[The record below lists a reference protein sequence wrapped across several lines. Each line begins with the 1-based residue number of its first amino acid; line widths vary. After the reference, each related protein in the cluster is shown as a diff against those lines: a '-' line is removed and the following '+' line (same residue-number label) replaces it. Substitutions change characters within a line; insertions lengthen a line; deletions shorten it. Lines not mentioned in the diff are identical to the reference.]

1 MPRTALRFTFA
12 LPDPDPVQQSHVFRA
27 ALEMAQFADTKGVD
41 LISLDEHHSS
51 GFGWSSN
58 PILTGGMILASTERI
73 RVGVAAALGPLW
85 DPIRLAEDLAVV
97 DQVSGGR
104 MSVTLGLG
112 YRPVEYAAMGKDYSQ
127 RGKLMDQLL
136 ETLLKAWTGEPFDHN
151 GTTVAITPRPL
162 TQPHP
167 FIMVGGSAK
176 ATARR
181 AVRFRLPL
189 QIPDHLPDLLAHYEE
204 LCRAEGIEPV
214 ANMVA
219 AHRPGM
225 VILHE
230 DPERAW
236 SQLGRHLMWE
246 AVEYGAWAASDMKSV
261 MHVRGVRSIEDVRA
275 SGRYRV
281 LTPEELLAEL
291 AEQGPE
297 ASVTLH
303 PLVGGMPIDEAW
315 KSVHLLTDEVIPRL
329 QAQHLP
335 GTDRAE
341 RSAATS

>member
-1 MPRTALRFTFA
+1 MARTGLRFTFA
-12 LPDPDPVQQSHVFRA
+12 LPDPDPVAQSQVFRT
-27 ALEMAQFADTKGVD
+27 ALEMARFADARGVD
-41 LISLDEHHSS
+41 LISLDEHHAS

-58 PILTGGMILASTERI
+58 PILTGGMILSGTERI

-104 MSVTLGLG
+104 MTVTLGLG
-112 YRPVEYAAMGKDYSQ
+112 YRPIEYAAMGKDFTQ

-136 ETLLKAWTGEPFDHN
+136 DTLLKAWTGEPFDHH
-151 GTTVAITPRPL
+151 GTTIAITPRPL

-189 QIPDHLPDLLAHYEE
+189 QIPDHLPELKTFYED
-204 LCRAEGIEPV
+204 LCREADIEPV
-214 ANMVA
+214 VNMVA

-230 DPERAW
+230 DPDRAW
-236 SQLGRHLMWE
+236 AELGQHVMWE
-246 AVEYGAWAASDMKSV
+246 AVEYGAWAASDMQSV
-261 MHVRGVRSIEDVRA
+261 MHVRGVTSIEDVRA

-281 LTPEELLAEL
+281 LTPDQLLDEL
-291 AEQGPE
+291 ATHGTE

-315 KSVHLLTDEVIPRL
+315 KSVHLLTDEVLPAL
-329 QAQHLP
+329 AAQRTP
-335 GTDRAE
+335 E
-341 RSAATS
+341 

>member
-1 MPRTALRFTFA
+1 MTRTSLRFTFA
-12 LPDPDPVQQSHVFRA
+12 LPDPDPVQQAQVFRT
-27 ALEMAQFADTKGVD
+27 ALEMARFADARGVEM
-41 LISLDEHHSS
+41 ISLDEHHAS

-58 PILTGGMILASTERI
+58 PILTGGMILSGTERI
-73 RVGVAAALGPLW
+73 RVTVAAALGPLW
-85 DPIRLAEDLAVV
+85 DPVRLAEDLAVV

-112 YRPVEYAAMGKDYSQ
+112 YRPVEYAAMGKDYGR

-136 ETLLKAWTGEPFDHN
+136 ETLLQAWTGEPFDHN
-151 GTTVAITPRPL
+151 GMSVSITPRPL

-167 FIMVGGSAK
+167 FIMVGGSAE

-189 QIPDHLPDLLAHYEE
+189 QIPDYLPELKQYYEQ
-204 LCRAEGIEPV
+204 LCREEGIEPV
-214 ANMVA
+214 VNMVA

-236 SQLGRHLMWE
+236 AELGKHVMWE
-246 AVEYGAWAASDMKSV
+246 AIEYGAWAASDMKSV
-261 MHVRGVRSIEDVRA
+261 MHVRGVTTIDDVRA

-281 LTPEELLAEL
+281 LTPDQLLAEL
-291 AEQGPE
+291 AEQGPD

-315 KSVHLLTDEVIPRL
+315 KSVHLLTDEVIPAL
-329 QAQHLP
+329 AQ
-335 GTDRAE
+335 RA
-341 RSAATS
+341 S

>member
-1 MPRTALRFTFA
+1 MTRTGLRFTFA
-12 LPDPDPVQQSHVFRA
+12 LPDPDPAQQAQLFRA
-27 ALEMAQFADTKGVD
+27 SLEMARFADSRGVS
-41 LISLDEHHSS
+41 LISIDEHHAS

-58 PILTGGMILASTERI
+58 PILTGGMILSGTDRI
-73 RVGVAAALGPLW
+73 QVSVAAALGPLW
-85 DPIRLAEDLAVV
+85 DPVRLAEDLAVV

-112 YRPVEYAAMGKDYSQ
+112 YRPVEYAALSKDYSR
-127 RGKLMDQLL
+127 RGKLMDELL
-136 ETLLKAWTGEPFDHN
+136 ETLLKAWTGEPFDYN
-151 GTTVAITPRPL
+151 GMSVAISPRPL

-189 QIPDHLPDLLAHYEE
+189 QIPDYLPELKAYYEDLCAE
-204 LCRAEGIEPV
+204 EGIEPV
-214 ANMVA
+214 VNMVP

-236 SQLGRHLMWE
+236 GQLGKHLMWE
-246 AVEYGAWAASDMKSV
+246 AVEYGAWAANDMKSV
-261 MHVRGVRSIEDVRA
+261 MHVRGVTTIEDVRA
-275 SGRYRV
+275 SGRYQV
-281 LTPEELLAEL
+281 LTPDQLLAQL
-291 AEQGPE
+291 AEQGPD

-315 KSVHLLTDEVIPRL
+315 KCVHLLTDEVIPAL
-329 QAQHLP
+329 AL
-335 GTDRAE
+335 
-341 RSAATS
+341 RSS

>member
-1 MPRTALRFTFA
+1 MPRTGVRFTFA
-12 LPDPDPVQQSHVFRA
+12 LPEPDPVQQSQVFRTA
-27 ALEMAQFADTKGVD
+27 IEMARFADAKGVD
-41 LISLDEHHSS
+41 MISLDEHHAS

-58 PILTGGMILASTERI
+58 PILTGGMMLSNTERI

-104 MSVTLGLG
+104 MSVTFGLG
-112 YRPVEYAAMGKDYSQ
+112 YRPVEYAALGRDYHQ
-127 RGKLMDQLL
+127 RGKLMDQML
-136 ETLLKAWTGEPFDHN
+136 ETLLKAWTGEPFEHN
-151 GTTVAITPRPL
+151 GDTVAITPRPL

-167 FIMVGGSAK
+167 YILVGGSAK

-189 QIPDHLPDLLAHYEE
+189 QIPDHIPELKSYYED
-204 LCRAEGIEPV
+204 LCREEGIEPDV
-214 ANMVA
+214 NMVA

-230 DPERAW
+230 DPEKAW
-236 SQLGRHLMWE
+236 AVLGKHLMWE

-261 MHVRGVRSIEDVRA
+261 MHVRGVTDIEQVRA

-281 LTPEELLAEL
+281 LTPDELLDDL
-291 AEQGPE
+291 SQHGSE

-315 KSVHLLTDEVIPRL
+315 KSLHLLTDEVIPQLVGR
-329 QAQHLP
+329 
-335 GTDRAE
+335 
-341 RSAATS
+341 RSTS

>member
-12 LPDPDPVQQSHVFRA
+12 LPDPDPVQQSRIFRA
-27 ALEMAQFADTKGVD
+27 ALEMARFADTKGVD
-41 LISLDEHHSS
+41 MISLDEHHAS

-58 PILTGGMILASTERI
+58 PILSGGMILACTERI
-73 RVGVAAALGPLW
+73 RIGVAAALGPLW
-85 DPIRLAEDLAVV
+85 DPVRLAEDLAVV

-104 MSVTLGLG
+104 MTVTLGLG
-112 YRPVEYAAMGKDYSQ
+112 YRPVEYAALGKDYRQ
-127 RGKLMDQLL
+127 RGRLMDQLL
-136 ETLLKAWTGEPFDHN
+136 DTLLKAWTGEPFDYN
-151 GTTVAITPRPL
+151 GMSVAITPRPL

-189 QIPDHLPDLLAHYEE
+189 QIPDHLPELKSYYED
-204 LCRAEGIEPV
+204 LCREEGIEPV
-214 ANMVA
+214 VNMVA

-236 SQLGRHLMWE
+236 AALGKHIMWE
-246 AVEYGAWAASDMKSV
+246 AVEYGAWAAGDMRSV
-261 MHVRGVRSIEDVRA
+261 MHVPGVTNIDDVRE

-281 LTPEELLAEL
+281 LTPDQLLDEL
-291 AEQGPE
+291 ATHGAD

-315 KSVHLLTDEVIPRL
+315 KSVHLLTDQVLPRL
-329 QAQHLP
+329 QNH
-335 GTDRAE
+335 RAGKPE
-341 RSAATS
+341 APRAVR